1 MQLAMPRA
9 SPRRLRGRHER
20 PLFCLAEAEQ
30 GWALLWQRQKK
41 AHRDPPFVASAVCVR
56 EEGAARPADPGQA
69 CAKRPSVGVG
79 DIGWA
84 KK

>member
-41 AHRDPPFVASAVCVR
+41 AHRDPRTQDRRVPS
-56 EEGAARPADPGQA
+56 DPVLEWVISGGPKNKQL
-69 CAKRPSVGVG
+69 PLTLLILTFDS
-79 DIGWA
+79 
-84 KK
+84 